1 MDARLIVQSGWNR
14 VAKQTAHKKRQRNA
28 SGQRDLRRQHGS
40 QRVVDAAQ
48 PHTGLG
54 RDELFIAFGLVAVI
68 LAVYTQV
75 VSHQF
80 IILDDNRYIRENPM
94 VNQGLTLTGIAW
106 AFTTFHA
113 ANWHPLTWLSHMLD
127 CQIFGLNAGSHLL
140 VNALMHAVNC
150 LLLFLFL
157 RRVTGAKWRS
167 AIVAALFALHPL
179 HVESVA
185 WAAERKDTLST
196 FFGLLSLLAYARY
209 VETPSWKRYALVAVA
224 LALGLT
230 AKPMLVTWPFVLLL
244 LDYWPLRRF
253 QWQRATG
260 PKGFV
265 RALVPLVRE
274 KLPLFCLAAASM
286 VITFIAQSH
295 GGAVRTF
302 VQVPVSLRLSNAVV
316 SCAKYLSRTV
326 WPWDLAVYYP
336 FSPTGVPLWQLV
348 CAIVLLT
355 VITALVLRQAS
366 ERPYLLMGWL
376 WFVGTLIPVIGLV
389 EVGGAAMAD
398 RYHYVPSIGLF
409 IALVFGLSDLAH
421 AFRIDRVI
429 TGILTVAA
437 LSILACLTAVQI
449 GRWRNSETLFQYTA
463 SVIPDNRMIEN
474 NLGTILGES
483 GKYDQAEAHFAK
495 ALRTKPDFLE
505 VISDADIRENLG
517 LLMAHQGRLPEAVEQ
532 LNEALRLNPNSAEAH
547 TTLGVV
553 LLRSG
558 KAEDSVPHF
567 LAALRLKPDWALARD
582 NLKRAQAQITAP
594 R

>member
-1 MDARLIVQSGWNR
+1 MIVGSGWNR
-14 VAKQTAHKKRQRNA
+14 VAKQTAHKKRRRNA
-28 SGQRDLRRQHGS
+28 SGQRDFRRQHWR
-40 QRVVDAAQ
+40 QRVVDPAQ
-48 PHTGLG
+48 PHTGFG
-54 RDELFIAFGLVAVI
+54 RNELLIALGLVAVT
-68 LAVYTQV
+68 LAVYAQV
-75 VSHQF
+75 ASHHF

-94 VNQGLTLTGIAW
+94 VNHGLTLTGIAW

-127 CQIFGLNAGSHLL
+127 SQIFGLNAGGHLL
-140 VNALMHAVNC
+140 VNALIHASNT

-157 RRVTGAKWRS
+157 RRVTGAKWPS

-196 FFGLLSLLAYARY
+196 FFGLLTLVAYARY

-224 LALGLT
+224 LALGLM

-265 RALVPLVRE
+265 RALAPLVRE

-302 VQVPVSLRLSNAVV
+302 VQVPVPLRLSNAVV

-326 WPWDLAVYYP
+326 WPWDLTVYYP
-336 FSPTGVPLWQLV
+336 FPRTGVPLWELV

-355 VITALVLRQAS
+355 VITVFVLRQAR

-398 RYHYVPSIGLF
+398 RYYYVPSIGLF
-409 IALVFGLSDLAH
+409 IALVFGLSDLAQ

-429 TGILTVAA
+429 MGTLTVVA

-449 GRWRNSETLFQYTA
+449 GRWRNSETLFQYTS

-474 NLGTILGES
+474 NLGTILGQS
-483 GKYDQAEAHFAK
+483 GKYDQAEAYFAK
-495 ALRTKPDFLE
+495 ALRTKPDYLE

-558 KAEDSVPHF
+558 KAEESIPHF

-582 NLKRAQAQITAP
+582 NLKRAQGQISAT

>member
-1 MDARLIVQSGWNR
+1 MIVESGWNR
-14 VAKQTAHKKRQRNA
+14 VAKQTAHKKRRRNA
-28 SGQRDLRRQHGS
+28 SGQRDFRRQHGR

-48 PHTGLG
+48 PPTAFG
-54 RDELFIAFGLVAVI
+54 RDELFIALGLVAVTFT
-68 LAVYTQV
+68 VYAQV
-75 VSHQF
+75 ASHQF

-127 CQIFGLNAGSHLL
+127 SQIFGLNAGGHLL
-140 VNALMHAVNC
+140 VNALIHASNT

-157 RRVTGAKWRS
+157 RRVTGAEWRS

-196 FFGLLSLLAYARY
+196 FFGLLSLVAYARY
-209 VETPSWKRYALVAVA
+209 VETLSWKRYALIAVA
-224 LALGLT
+224 LALGLM

-265 RALVPLVRE
+265 GALVPLVRE

-336 FSPTGVPLWQLV
+336 FSRTGVPPWQLV

-355 VITALVLRQAS
+355 VITAFVLRQAS

-409 IALVFGLSDLAH
+409 IAFVFGLSDLAH
-421 AFRIDRVI
+421 AFRIDRVV
-429 TGILTVAA
+429 TGTLTVAA

-449 GRWRNSETLFQYTA
+449 GWWRNSETLFQYTA

-483 GKYDQAEAHFAK
+483 GKYDQAEADFAK
-495 ALRTKPDFLE
+495 ALRTKPDYLE

-558 KAEDSVPHF
+558 KAEDSIPHF
-567 LAALRLKPDWALARD
+567 LAALRLKPNWALARD
-582 NLKRAQAQITAP
+582 NLKRAQAQITTP